1 MCAASSQRRLTVDWD
16 SKLRLWKKKPEQDG
30 FFELLEPFSETW
42 PASGSMRSGRAY
54 AHRRSAL
61 PTSGNESSSLPG
73 LPTPRARDARGRGYE
88 DGLPNVVQLL
98 PTPTVSEANGVGHAA
113 DGGMNLRHTISLLP
127 TPRASE
133 NENRQ
138 TKRSPSQEA
147 GTHGKCLA
155 AEVAHLLPTPVA
167 SDGERQSG
175 TYSRGNPTLSG
186 ALLPT
191 PTVADSRGTRNATA
205 GRKEHNPNVHLGWT
219 LTDVTYSGVLGSALL
234 PTPRATDGTKGG
246 PNQRGSKGDLM
257 LPSAVSQMSSGASTS
272 PPSAA
277 GSRSSDDPPPGQLT
291 IADV

>member
-1 MCAASSQRRLTVDWD
+1 
-16 SKLRLWKKKPEQDG
+16 
-30 FFELLEPFSETW
+30 
-42 PASGSMRSGRAY
+42 
-54 AHRRSAL
+54 
-61 PTSGNESSSLPG
+61 
-73 LPTPRARDARGRGYE
+73 
-88 DGLPNVVQLL
+88 LL

-155 AEVAHLLPTPVA
+155 AEVAHLLPTPTATPYGNNQSA
-167 SDGERQSG
+167 SAGAAVRPSLDSLA
-175 TYSRGNPTLSG
+175 PT
-186 ALLPT
+186 
-191 PTVADSRGTRNATA
+191 
-205 GRKEHNPNVHLGWT
+205 
-219 LTDVTYSGVLGSALL
+219 LL

-257 LPSAVSQMSSGASTS
+257 LPSAVSQMSSGVSTS

-277 GSRSSDDPPPGQLT
+277 GNASSDGPLPGQPTLWD
-291 IADV
+291 A